1 VKLKGGRLARAATW
15 KVAKGKEPAIRERRT
30 AKRPKSRQLS
40 AVRDNGDDDS
50 DAPSESDDEA
60 FMKNE
65 AADSDGT
72 EHVPED
78 PEPAVG
84 PSRKRK
90 RGVKP
95 PPKAVNKRK
104 ANTAHTPVTRQTKRL
119 RAVAVASASRGGAKD
134 ATRVFALWKQDGY
147 WYPGVVY
154 SNEGGMRYMIKFD
167 DEAEGCVTVDQMRV
181 CDLQVGDDVMV
192 TNSIIPRHHRS
203 VMVVDVSKAAKSNII
218 SVRVDDEI
226 MEVPIKA
233 LKIPG
238 KSISV
243 AWKERGISQSSI
255 IPVVKP
261 EKGKLTPASSGFT
274 GTSGPSVRGGHR
286 RLLEKTALVV
296 TISGANDWEK
306 EKECIMSAVKNNG
319 GTVIDDWACII
330 RMDGKHSHMNNRWV
344 IRKDDVEWLGK
355 DDVERIFLLAGDA
368 SQKAKFLLAL
378 ALGIPC
384 LSVAWLHDS
393 VEAVSTF
400 FVAPY
405 YPY

>member
-1 VKLKGGRLARAATW
+1 MRPKGGRLARAPTG
-15 KVAKGKEPAIRERRT
+15 KVAKGKEPAIRERRK

-40 AVRDNGDDDS
+40 TGHDDDS
-50 DAPSESDDEA
+50 DTPNESNDEA
-60 FMKNE
+60 FMKDE

-72 EHVPED
+72 DHAPED
-78 PEPAVG
+78 PEPAAG

-90 RGVKP
+90 RGVKA
-95 PPKAVNKRK
+95 PKAVNKGRTK
-104 ANTAHTPVTRQTKRL
+104 APAHTPVTRQTKRL
-119 RAVAVASASRGGAKD
+119 RAVASASRVGAKD
-134 ATRVFALWKQDGY
+134 ATRVFALWKRDGY
-147 WYPGVVY
+147 WYPGVVH
-154 SNEGGMRYMIKFD
+154 SQEEGMRFMIKFD
-167 DEAEGCVTVDQMRV
+167 DEAEGSVTVDQMRI

-203 VMVVDVSKAAKSNII
+203 VKVVDVSKAAKSNII

-226 MEVPIKA
+226 IEVPIKA

-238 KSISV
+238 KSISF
-243 AWKERGISQSSI
+243 AWKERVISQSSI
-255 IPVVKP
+255 IPVVKL
-261 EKGKLTPASSGFT
+261 EKGKLSPTSS
-274 GTSGPSVRGGHR
+274 GTSGPSVRGSHR

-400 FVAPY
+400 FLTPY
-405 YPY
+405 YLCFDIIPG